1 MCREGF
7 MQKTRFGQTV
17 ETATEARAG
26 ERGPTMLIVLGVSIG
41 AIGVIFAAMWFMAII

>member
-1 MCREGF
+1 

-26 ERGPTMLIVLGVSIG
+26 ERGPTMVIVLGVSLA
-41 AIGVIFAAMWFMAII
+41 AIAVIFAGLWFMAVI